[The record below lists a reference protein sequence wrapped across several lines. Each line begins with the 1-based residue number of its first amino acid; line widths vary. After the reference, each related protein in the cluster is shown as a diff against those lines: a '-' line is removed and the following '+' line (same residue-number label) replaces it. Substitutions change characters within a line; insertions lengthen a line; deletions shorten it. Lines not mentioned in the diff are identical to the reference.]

1 MKNIF
6 KSSLLLACGVLMLTA
21 CSDDNDSNPTL
32 LKPATFTLNT
42 PAYSTAGIDLQTSQ
56 TVNFTWS
63 QPDYGFPAATE
74 YELQISKD
82 GNYTVS
88 IAQAAA
94 DETGETLPN
103 YTNIANVYQT
113 CNAAVPATEIANAL
127 MQFYKWSD
135 GELPEEVTFYARA
148 SAVTKGTEK
157 IYSNNVQ
164 VTVKPYYVELSDA
177 PIVLWYMV
185 GDCFV
190 NDKNEGWKN
199 ESGGIGKGL
208 TPLLPKVGAEFEK
221 TTGLGTLE
229 YTGYF
234 PAGAQFKFVQ
244 VPGSW
249 DTQMNY
255 TNGDNLPDYIT
266 DEDNDNHN
274 VGVSEEGYYTITM
287 DTKNNKFTIAKYE
300 GTVKTFAQIFMP
312 GDHNEWD
319 ITAAINPM
327 LQKGEVHQWFVTD
340 FTLAKAAGVK
350 FMDGT
355 SSWDVNWGAADFPY
369 GIGTQGGANIPVKAG
384 TYDVYFNDISGVYYF
399 IEK

>member
-88 IAQAAA
+88 VAQAAA

-103 YTNIANVYQT
+103 YTNNANVYQT

-185 GDCFV
+185 GDCFL
-190 NDKNEGWKN
+190 NANGEGWKN

-266 DEDNDNHN
+266 DEDNDKHN

-327 LQKGEVHQWFVTD
+327 LQKGEVHQWFVSD
-340 FTLAKAAGVK
+340 FTLANAAGVK

>member
-103 YTNIANVYQT
+103 YTNIANVYRT

>member
-88 IAQAAA
+88 VAQAAA
-94 DETGETLPN
+94 DETGETMPN
-103 YTNIANVYQT
+103 YTNIANVYQN

-221 TTGLGTLE
+221 REDIGTRDATVRDVSDQRDFKSFERAETTPNREHVEKPLSRMLVRSV
-229 YTGYF
+229 
-234 PAGAQFKFVQ
+234 ARVDDGAIFEIVGEEFRNSRTHMPYDDRVYPQRLDILRGV
-244 VPGSW
+244 
-249 DTQMNY
+249 
-255 TNGDNLPDYIT
+255 
-266 DEDNDNHN
+266 EDRFSLCETASSRREIDN
-274 VGVSEEGYYTITM
+274 VGSKAPSG
-287 DTKNNKFTIAKYE
+287 
-300 GTVKTFAQIFMP
+300 KT
-312 GDHNEWD
+312 E
-319 ITAAINPM
+319 TR
-327 LQKGEVHQWFVTD
+327 
-340 FTLAKAAGVK
+340 
-350 FMDGT
+350 
-355 SSWDVNWGAADFPY
+355 SRSRRRADR
-369 GIGTQGGANIPVKAG
+369 A
-384 TYDVYFNDISGVYYF
+384 
-399 IEK
+399 

>member
-6 KSSLLLACGVLMLTA
+6 KSTLLLACGVLMLTA

-42 PAYSTAGIDLQTSQ
+42 PAYSTAGIDLETSQ

-88 IAQAAA
+88 IADAAA
-94 DETGETLPN
+94 DETGEKLPN
-103 YTNIANVYQT
+103 YTDITNVYHT
-113 CNAAVPATEIANAL
+113 CNAAVPASEIGAAL
-127 MQFYKWSD
+127 MQFYKWD
-135 GELPEEVTFYARA
+135 AEDVPEEVTFYARA

-157 IYSNNVQ
+157 ISSNNVQ

-185 GDCFV
+185 GDCFL
-190 NDKNEGWKN
+190 NANGEGWKN

-244 VPGSW
+244 VPGNW

-255 TNGDNLPDYIT
+255 THGDNLPDYIT

-274 VGVSEEGYYTITM
+274 VGISEEGYYTITM
-287 DTKNNKFTIAKYE
+287 DTKNEKFTIQKFE
-300 GTVKTFAQIFMP
+300 GTVKLFGQIAMP
-312 GDHNEWD
+312 GAYQDWNTGENFM
-319 ITAAINPM
+319 TAM
-327 LQKGEVHQWFVTD
+327 LQKGEVHQWLLTDVTYSAAT
-340 FTLAKAAGVK
+340 TLKFAA
-350 FMDGT
+350 DN
-355 SSWDVNWGAADFPY
+355 SWDNNWGATDFPM
-369 GIGTQGGANIPVKAG
+369 GIGTQGGPDIPVKAG
-384 TYDVYFNDISGVYYF
+384 TYDIYFNDISGVYYF